1 MIIPNGDLRYTIGL
15 DLGQARNHTALVVL
29 ERVWYQAT
37 GAEFIVSG
45 SRGYNGE
52 YRYTVVGAE
61 RLALGTPYPRVVGW
75 VKSVAQSY
83 GGAVG
88 DVVVDASGVGSAVMD
103 ALRRAEIG
111 IPLIG
116 VVITGEQASGPAGG
130 GRTAAGYTTV
140 SRTELLTKLQ
150 MMIQERRFR
159 VDKAKC
165 GEWDALRRE
174 LMVLRMEGKSRGAQ
188 DDLAFALA
196 LAVWRGVR

>member
-1 MIIPNGDLRYTIGL
+1 MV
-15 DLGQARNHTALVVL
+15 LV
-29 ERVWYQAT
+29 RVWYQAT

-83 GGAVG
+83 GGAAAG

-116 VVITGEQASGPAGG
+116 VVITGEQASG
-130 GRTAAGYTTV
+130 GRTAGYTTV
-140 SRTELLTKLQ
+140 SRGGLLTKLQ
-150 MMIQERRFR
+150 MMIQERR
-159 VDKAKC
+159 
-165 GEWDALRRE
+165 
-174 LMVLRMEGKSRGAQ
+174 
-188 DDLAFALA
+188 
-196 LAVWRGVR
+196 